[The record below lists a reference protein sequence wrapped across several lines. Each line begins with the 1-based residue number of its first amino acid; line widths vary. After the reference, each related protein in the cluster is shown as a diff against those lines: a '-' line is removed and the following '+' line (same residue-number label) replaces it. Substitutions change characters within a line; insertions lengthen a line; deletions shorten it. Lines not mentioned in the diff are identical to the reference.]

1 MIHPSSV
8 ISPNSK
14 IGKDV
19 VIGPF
24 CFVHDNVTL
33 GDGCLLDSHVTIG
46 SRTGEVVIG
55 TNNKFYGGG
64 LIGGPP
70 QDLKYK
76 GEKTRLVIGHNNT
89 IRESVTI
96 SIGTVSGGGETTIGN
111 NNL

>member
-8 ISPNSK
+8 ISPNAK
-14 IGKDV
+14 LGKDV

-24 CFVHDNVTL
+24 CFVHDNVTI
-33 GDGCLLDSHVTIG
+33 GDGCYLDSHVIIGSKPGEVTIG
-46 SRTGEVVIG
+46 K
-55 TNNKFYGGG
+55 NNKFYGGA

-76 GEKTRLVIGHNNT
+76 GEKTKLVMGHNNT